1 MVLAITNYSAHLKFH
16 FGKKNVHLGSVAKQE
31 TRRQYAN
38 GKPLNSWRVQTDQ
51 ILCGYRLKAHGT
63 RFRPSRKHMAIV
75 AGTKVTW

>member
-1 MVLAITNYSAHLKFH
+1 MSIWVVLQS
-16 FGKKNVHLGSVAKQE
+16 KKREGNMQTVNH
-31 TRRQYAN
+31 
-38 GKPLNSWRVQTDQ
+38 NSWRVQTDQ